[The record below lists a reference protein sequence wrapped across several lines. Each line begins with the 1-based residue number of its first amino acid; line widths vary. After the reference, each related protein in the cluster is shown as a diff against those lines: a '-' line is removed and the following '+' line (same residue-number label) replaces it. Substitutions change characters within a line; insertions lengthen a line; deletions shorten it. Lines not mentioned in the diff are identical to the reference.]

1 MKVQANRNW
10 TVVAVDCEI
19 RVRGT
24 LTGDWSAWF
33 AGLRQQSDAPGETT
47 LVGSLPDQAALFGVL
62 ALIRNL
68 NLQLISVRVEAT
80 PMGSSGKHP

>member
-1 MKVQANRNW
+1 M
-10 TVVAVDCEI
+10 DCEI

-33 AGLRQQSDAPGETT
+33 AGMQQLNDTPDETV

-68 NLQLISVRVEAT
+68 DLQLISVRVEAT
-80 PMGSSGKHP
+80 PTGSSGKRP